1 MKKKGNNYI
10 EYRCYE
16 KDNPIEEAVRI
27 LDWLDSVEDTKIR
40 QVVDELSDGGCLN
53 DFGKEVKA
61 YIDIMTGNI
70 ATNKGVGETNL
81 NRYKKYLEWIESNN
95 ENTIGTETI
104 KLYINKAFENN
115 N

>member
-1 MKKKGNNYI
+1 MKKDGNNFI
-10 EYRCYE
+10 EISTYE

-27 LDWLDSVEDTKIR
+27 LNWLDNVEDFKIR
-40 QVVDELSDGGCLN
+40 QVTEELSDGGCLN

-95 ENTIGTETI
+95 ENTIETETI
-104 KLYINKAFENN
+104 KLTINKAFENN

>member
-1 MKKKGNNYI
+1 
-10 EYRCYE
+10 
-16 KDNPIEEAVRI
+16 
-27 LDWLDSVEDTKIR
+27 
-40 QVVDELSDGGCLN
+40 
-53 DFGKEVKA
+53 
-61 YIDIMTGNI
+61 MTGNI